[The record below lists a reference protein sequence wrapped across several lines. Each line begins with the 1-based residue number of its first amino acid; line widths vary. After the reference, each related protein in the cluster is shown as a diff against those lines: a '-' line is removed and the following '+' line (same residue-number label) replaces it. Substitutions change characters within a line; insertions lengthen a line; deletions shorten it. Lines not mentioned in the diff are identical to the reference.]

1 MIQRKLSKAQGYTI
15 QVLATQLTQ
24 AQLEAASAQEALNEQ
39 AELLRIS
46 FGLPE
51 GEAQFGQNP
60 DGWTLVVTPTPEP
73 KMPEPKM
80 PEVPVLA
87 IDDEGDVIEPIRA
100 GKPPGPEETKAADDE
115 D

>member
-1 MIQRKLSKAQGYTI
+1 MIQRKLSKRQGYTI

-24 AQLEAASAQEALNEQ
+24 SQMAVANAQEALNEQ

-60 DGWTLVVTPTPEP
+60 DGWTLVVTPAPEP
-73 KMPEPKM
+73 KT

-87 IDDEGDVIEPIRA
+87 IDDEGDVIEPVRA

>member
-1 MIQRKLSKAQGYTI
+1 MIQRKLSKRQGYTI

-24 AQLEAASAQEALNEQ
+24 SRMAVADAQEALNEQ

-60 DGWTLVVTPTPEP
+60 DGWTLVVTPQSEP
-73 KMPEPKM
+73 N
-80 PEVPVLA
+80 
-87 IDDEGDVIEPIRA
+87 DGA
-100 GKPPGPEETKAADDE
+100 GVQASDAPQPGPSETKAAAQ
-115 D
+115 